1 MTRKSDMTV
10 LRKTHLQLRPNLKL
24 GRRRW
29 LNAGFSSALILSQGL
44 NAGCSRAFERTF
56 ENLQEVKLHDGKV
69 ITLRFK
75 IVILAT
81 GEELYKIQRIL
92 KVEMWYDA
100 LGIYFLDEPK
110 DITGAHHLLS
120 FDIVNGVP
128 MLVRDAHV
136 QDMAKYEGAKDCYF
150 IYFKWVA
157 NKWLE
162 VPEAEFPLD
171 IVRYNINWP
180 AYWRSDSE
188 TVRKY
193 GLKDF
198 PGVPSE
204 DRISMR
210 EYSRRY
216 YACPGRLP
224 PKQKQGGTK

>member
-1 MTRKSDMTV
+1 MLV
-10 LRKTHLQLRPNLKL
+10 PPKTQLPLPPTWNID
-24 GRRRW
+24 RRRW
-29 LNAGFSSALILSQGL
+29 LITGLSSALILSQGL

-110 DITGAHHLLS
+110 DITGAHLLKS

-128 MLVRDAHV
+128 MLVRAAHL
-136 QDMAKYEGAKDCYF
+136 QDMAKYRGTKHCLF
-150 IYFKWVA
+150 VYFKWVA
-157 NKWLE
+157 NQWLE

-216 YACPGRLP
+216 GLCGDPLP
-224 PKQKQGGTK
+224 QKQNHVGTK